1 MRKRSIFLIW
11 LVIFFPLNNLTSFG
25 GDVNN
30 NATKNIQAVV
40 PTSALFDIDAPLE
53 DPLLAQN
60 TDINDYLHS
69 FSGISEDAVKCALA
83 GYAALMEK
91 GKVLK
96 KDIITIV
103 DFSKPSTEER
113 LFVINLKNKK
123 VMIKSLCAHGRNSGE
138 NWADKFSNAAES
150 YESSLGFYLTS
161 ETYSGAH
168 GYSLKLDGQE
178 NGINDKARDRGVVM
192 HGAEYVS
199 NAFINAQG
207 RLGRSQGCPAL
218 PLDKYEKV
226 ISMIK
231 GGSCLFIYHP
241 DKNYR
246 AHSQLLKHCSESAL
260 AEVVAS
266 INR

>member
-1 MRKRSIFLIW
+1 MIW

-30 NATKNIQAVV
+30 NATKNLKAEV
-40 PTSALFDIDAPLE
+40 PTSALFDIEAPLE

-60 TDINDYLHS
+60 NNIEDYLHS
-69 FSGISEDAVKCALA
+69 FQGVSEDAVKYALA
-83 GYAALMEK
+83 GYASLLEQ
-91 GKVLK
+91 GKILK

-113 LFVINLKNKK
+113 LFVINLKNKT
-123 VMIKSLCAHGRNSGE
+123 VMIKSLCAHGKNSGD
-138 NWADKFSNAAES
+138 NWADKFSNQAES
-150 YESSLGFYLTS
+150 NQSSLGFYLTS
-161 ETYSGAH
+161 ETYEGAH

-178 NGINDKARDRGVVM
+178 NGINDNARDRGVVM

-199 NAFINAQG
+199 KAFINAKG

-226 ISMIK
+226 ITMIK

-241 DKNYR
+241 DKYY
-246 AHSQLLKHCSESAL
+246 ASHSQLLKQYSESCL
-260 AEVVAS
+260 ADVVSA